1 MQEFSENKISKM
13 QKIKGFSKLSR
24 TEKIAW
30 LAKHFL
36 TSNPLDIAREFSGYM
51 HANAELQK
59 VFDGISENTLT
70 NFYLP
75 YGVAPNFVINNRT
88 YVVPMVIEE
97 SSVVAA
103 ASAGAK
109 FWSDR
114 GGFHAEVI
122 STTKV
127 GHVHFLWRGDEEKLF
142 EFFSSEL
149 KEILITQVKPLTENM
164 EHRGGGLKDIEILNC
179 THLEPDYF
187 QLKATFETV
196 DAMGANFINSCLEE
210 FATCITEEIAS
221 YPKFSGAE
229 KHVEVVMSIL
239 SNYTP
244 DCLVKAWVEC
254 DIENLGNFQ
263 EADLTAKQFATKF
276 KTAVD
281 IAKHDVYRA
290 TTHNKGIFNGIDAV
304 VLATGN
310 DFRAIEACG
319 HAYAAKTGAY
329 QSLTNCEIKNNIFN
343 FSIEIPL
350 SVGTIGGLTKLHPL
364 AKRSLEMLGNPG
376 AKELMKII
384 ASVGLSQNFS
394 AVKALV
400 TSGIQK
406 GHMKMHLT
414 NILRHFGASDI
425 EIEKAL
431 TYFSDKTV
439 SFSLVRDFL
448 ANYRNKNLAPEK

>member
-1 MQEFSENKISKM
+1 MST
-13 QKIKGFSKLSR
+13 IKGFSKLSK

-36 TSNPLDIAREFSGYM
+36 TSNPLDIAREFSSYM
-51 HANAELQK
+51 HANSELQK

-75 YGVAPNFVINNRT
+75 YGIAPNFVINGKT

-103 ASAGAK
+103 ASSAAK
-109 FWSDR
+109 FWSNR
-114 GGFHAEVI
+114 GGFHANFL
-122 STTKV
+122 SPTKV
-127 GHVHFLWRGDEEKLF
+127 GLVHFIWRGEQDKLF
-142 EFFSSEL
+142 HFFETLQPIL
-149 KEILITQVKPLTENM
+149 KAEVQHLTQNM
-164 EHRGGGLKDIEILNC
+164 ETRGGGLRNIELMDC
-179 THLEPDYF
+179 THIEPHYY
-187 QLKATFETV
+187 QIKATFETA
-196 DAMGANFINSCLEE
+196 DAMGANFINSILEE
-210 FATCITEEIAS
+210 FAQCLTEEAAAN
-221 YPKFSGAE
+221 PHFTGAE
-229 KHVEVVMSIL
+229 KNVEVVMSIL

-244 DCLVKAWVEC
+244 ECLVKVWVEC
-254 DIENLGNFQ
+254 DIESLGDFP
-263 EADLTAKQFATKF
+263 EAKLNAWQFAKKF
-276 KTAVD
+276 RTAIN
-281 IAKHDVYRA
+281 IACNDVYRA

-319 HAYAAKTGAY
+319 HAYAGRSGMY
-329 QSLTNCEIKNNIFN
+329 RSLSNCK
-343 FSIEIPL
+343 IENGKFTFWIEMPIA
-350 SVGTIGGLTKLHPL
+350 VGTIGGLTRLHPL

-384 ASVGLSQNFS
+384 VSVGLAQNFA

-414 NILRHFGASDI
+414 NILTHFGANEK

-431 TYFSDKTV
+431 TYFADKTV
-439 SFSLVRDFL
+439 SFSNVRDFL
-448 ANYRNKNLAPEK
+448 NSYRKQNLAPEN

>member
-1 MQEFSENKISKM
+1 MA
-13 QKIKGFSKLSR
+13 KIKGFSKLSR

-75 YGVAPNFVINNRT
+75 YGVAPNFVINGNT

-109 FWSDR
+109 FWSER
-114 GGFHAEVI
+114 GGFHAEVL

-127 GHVHFLWRGDEEKLF
+127 GHVHFLWKGENEKLIA
-142 EFFSSEL
+142 FFDNGL
-149 KEILITQVKPLTENM
+149 KQALLAEVAHLTGNM
-164 EHRGGGLKDIEILNC
+164 EKRGGGLRDLELVDC
-179 THLEPDYF
+179 TELEPDYY
-187 QLKATFETV
+187 QLRATFETV
-196 DAMGANFINSCLEE
+196 DAMGANFINSVLEAFAQCLIHEVAAHPD
-210 FATCITEEIAS
+210 FNA
-221 YPKFSGAE
+221 FE
-229 KHVEVVMSIL
+229 KKAEVVMSIL

-244 DCLVKAWVEC
+244 ECLVKAWVEC
-254 DIENLGNFQ
+254 PVSALGTFE
-263 EADLTAKQFATKF
+263 EAGLDAGDFARKF
-276 KTAVD
+276 RTAVA
-281 IAKHDVYRA
+281 IAEKDVYRA

-304 VLATGN
+304 ILATGN

-319 HAYAAKTGAY
+319 HAFAARDGKYRSLSTCEVVDGMFRF
-329 QSLTNCEIKNNIFN
+329 SLTM
-343 FSIEIPL
+343 PMA
-350 SVGTIGGLTKLHPL
+350 VGTIGGLTKVHPL

-376 AKELMKII
+376 AKELMQIV
-384 ASVGLSQNFS
+384 ACVGLAQNFS

-414 NILRHFGASDI
+414 NILRHFGATDR
-425 EIEKAL
+425 EIELAYA
-431 TYFSDKTV
+431 YFADKTV
-439 SFSLVRDFL
+439 SFSSVREFL
-448 ANYRNKNLAPEK
+448 NAPYKDAAIAKKQS

>member
-1 MQEFSENKISKM
+1 M
-13 QKIKGFSKLSR
+13 QKIRGFSKLSK

-75 YGVAPNFVINNRT
+75 YSVAPNFVINGRT

-103 ASAGAK
+103 AASGAK
-109 FWSDR
+109 FWSER
-114 GGFHAEVI
+114 GGFHAEVL

-127 GHVHFLWRGDEEKLF
+127 GHVHFLWRGESEKLF
-142 EFFSSEL
+142 TFFEEL
-149 KEILITQVKPLTENM
+149 KPILLADVKHLTENM
-164 EHRGGGLKDIEILNC
+164 ENRGGGIKDIELIDC
-179 THLEPDYF
+179 TELEPQYY
-187 QLKATFETV
+187 QLKASFETV
-196 DAMGANFINSCLEE
+196 DAMGANFINSVLEE
-210 FATCITEEIAS
+210 FAQCLTEEAKE
-221 YPKFSGAE
+221 YKDFSGAE
-229 KHVEVVMSIL
+229 KNIEVVMSIL

-244 DCLVKAWVEC
+244 ECIVKAHVEC
-254 DIENLGNFQ
+254 AVEELGSFE
-263 EADLTAKQFATKF
+263 EAELTAAQFARKF
-276 KTAVD
+276 KTAVN
-281 IAKHDVYRA
+281 IARNDVCRA

-304 VLATGN
+304 ILATGN

-319 HAYAAKTGAY
+319 HAYAAKDGKY
-329 QSLTNCEIKNNIFN
+329 RSLSTCETVNGKFI
-343 FSIEIPL
+343 FSIELPL
-350 SVGTIGGLTKLHPL
+350 AVGTIGGLTKLHPL

-384 ASVGLSQNFS
+384 ACVGLAQNFA

-414 NILRHFGASDI
+414 NILRHFGASET
-425 EIEKAL
+425 EIEKAFA
-431 TYFSDKTV
+431 YFSDKTV
-439 SFSLVRDFL
+439 SFSSVRDFL
-448 ANYRNKNLAPEK
+448 QSYRNKKLSPEKS